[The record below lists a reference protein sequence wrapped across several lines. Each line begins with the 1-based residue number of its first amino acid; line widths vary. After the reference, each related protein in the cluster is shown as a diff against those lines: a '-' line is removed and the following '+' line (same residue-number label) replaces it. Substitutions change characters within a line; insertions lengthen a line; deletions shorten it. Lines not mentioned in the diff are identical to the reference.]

1 MAKFCGQCG
10 SLLNATAQFCG
21 GCGTKVPVA
30 AAQPAQTPAVP
41 LAPFTP
47 VLPTTPAPPPAAYT
61 PPAFA
66 YTPVDSAFSA
76 VNPSEAETVAFASLA
91 FDPVPPVQAQETPA
105 APPADFAPVP
115 GFTPVPAAYTP
126 PAPSYTPSTPP
137 PPPPSAQPAD
147 FAPVPGYTPTPPA
160 YTPPVSSYTPP
171 AASYAPAPVAYT
183 PGNAYPAKKSNTLV
197 KVLIALVLIIFVGG
211 ALAVGG
217 LWYGAQLIKGK
228 VDAAKAKVLGG
239 EAPSTPGGLAGL
251 LGNSSTS
258 DDSAGG
264 FKGDPCR
271 FLSKAEVS
279 QAVGLTVI
287 RTEAKDGGCSYI
299 AKGDPADV
307 TAKHLSSMIG
317 GLGADP
323 KTQQMAQKF
332 AGALFSQQE
341 SSDKSLAAQAATGE
355 VPVLGLS
362 FTAGNAAMEMKMN
375 RAAFQ
380 HIGGGATNATASN
393 SATGDLTGIG
403 DEAYVAGG
411 GMMLVRK
418 GNTVVHFM
426 YVSCPC
432 NTDNIKPL
440 ARMVASRL

>member
-1 MAKFCGQCG
+1 M
-10 SLLNATAQFCG
+10 
-21 GCGTKVPVA
+21 
-30 AAQPAQTPAVP
+30 
-41 LAPFTP
+41 
-47 VLPTTPAPPPAAYT
+47 
-61 PPAFA
+61 
-66 YTPVDSAFSA
+66 
-76 VNPSEAETVAFASLA
+76 
-91 FDPVPPVQAQETPA
+91 
-105 APPADFAPVP
+105 
-115 GFTPVPAAYTP
+115 
-126 PAPSYTPSTPP
+126 
-137 PPPPSAQPAD
+137 
-147 FAPVPGYTPTPPA
+147 
-160 YTPPVSSYTPP
+160 
-171 AASYAPAPVAYT
+171 

-197 KVLIALVLIIFVGG
+197 KVLVALVLVIFVGG

-217 LWYGAQLIKGK
+217 LWYAAQQIKGK
-228 VDAAKAKVLGG
+228 VDAVKAKVLGG
-239 EAPSTPGGLAGL
+239 AAPSTPGGLAGL

-258 DDSAGG
+258 DDSAGV

-287 RTEAKDGGCSYI
+287 RTEATDGGCSYI

-317 GLGADP
+317 GMGADA

-332 AGALFSQQE
+332 AGALFSQQQA
-341 SSDKSLAAQAATGE
+341 SDKSLAAQAATGE

-362 FTAGNAAMEMKMN
+362 FTAGNAALEMKMN

-380 HIGGGATNATASN
+380 HITAGSTANAAN

-418 GNTVVHFM
+418 GNTVAHFT
-426 YVSCPC
+426 YISCPC

-440 ARMVASRL
+440 ARLVASRL